1 MATTIFGPRG
11 CPAHEPENSP
21 AGFRYA
27 LTHGAEGIET
37 DLHLTKDG
45 VPVIIHDE
53 TLHRTTNGTGQVADY
68 TLAELRQFRLPNG
81 EYIPTLADFLQ
92 LVGTAPVQL
101 NLEFKTDVE
110 RYPGIEET
118 VLPLVKEAPLAKP
131 VIFSSFNLASLLVA
145 QSIDPGF
152 EYCYLTDRD
161 LKDPD
166 AFCQEYQL
174 AGIHPHHYLAGATVP
189 QRIWTVNDPAVQADL
204 FRRGVAGIF
213 TDDFERAQQVRE
225 EWL

>member
-1 MATTIFGPRG
+1 MATTIFGHRG

-81 EYIPTLADFLQ
+81 ECIPTLADFLQ

-118 VLPLVKEAPLAKP
+118 VLPLVKAVPLAKP
-131 VIFSSFNLASLLVA
+131 VIFSSFW
-145 QSIDPGF
+145 
-152 EYCYLTDRD
+152 
-161 LKDPD
+161 LKDEFSD
-166 AFCQEYQL
+166 AGY
-174 AGIHPHHYLAGATVP
+174 T
-189 QRIWTVNDPAVQADL
+189 NN
-204 FRRGVAGIF
+204 
-213 TDDFERAQQVRE
+213 
-225 EWL
+225 

>member
-1 MATTIFGPRG
+1 MATTIFGHRG

-81 EYIPTLADFLQ
+81 ECIPTLADFLQ

-131 VIFSSFNLASLLVA
+131 VIFSSFW
-145 QSIDPGF
+145 
-152 EYCYLTDRD
+152 
-161 LKDPD
+161 LKDEFSD
-166 AFCQEYQL
+166 AGYTNNQIKHMME
-174 AGIHPHHYLAGATVP
+174 LAGAKHYFDASSGFLKITVEGGTLLVTIS
-189 QRIWTVNDPAVQADL
+189 QLIEVITKL
-204 FRRGVAGIF
+204 
-213 TDDFERAQQVRE
+213 DFIRHAEIK
-225 EWL
+225 

>member
-1 MATTIFGPRG
+1 MTTTIFGHRG

-81 EYIPTLADFLQ
+81 ECIPTLADFLQ

-101 NLEFKTDVE
+101 NLEFKNDVE

-131 VIFSSFNLASLLVA
+131 VIFSSFW
-145 QSIDPGF
+145 
-152 EYCYLTDRD
+152 
-161 LKDPD
+161 LKDEFSD
-166 AFCQEYQL
+166 AGYTNNQIKHVME
-174 AGIHPHHYLAGATVP
+174 LAGAKHYFDASSGFLKITVEGGTLLVTIS
-189 QRIWTVNDPAVQADL
+189 QLIEVITKLDFIRH
-204 FRRGVAGIF
+204 AGIK
-213 TDDFERAQQVRE
+213 
-225 EWL
+225 

>member
-1 MATTIFGPRG
+1 MGSFFGTMRVLKQRKRFDGNNNLRSPGLPSPRTG
-11 CPAHEPENSP
+11 KFTGRLSL
-21 AGFRYA
+21 R

-81 EYIPTLADFLQ
+81 ECIPTLADFLQ

-118 VLPLVKEAPLAKP
+118 VLPLVKAAPLAKP
-131 VIFSSFNLASLLVA
+131 VIFSSFW
-145 QSIDPGF
+145 
-152 EYCYLTDRD
+152 
-161 LKDPD
+161 LKDEFSD
-166 AFCQEYQL
+166 AGY
-174 AGIHPHHYLAGATVP
+174 T
-189 QRIWTVNDPAVQADL
+189 NN
-204 FRRGVAGIF
+204 
-213 TDDFERAQQVRE
+213 
-225 EWL
+225 

>member
-1 MATTIFGPRG
+1 MATTIFGHRG

-37 DLHLTKDG
+37 DLH
-45 VPVIIHDE
+45 
-53 TLHRTTNGTGQVADY
+53 RTTNGTGQVADY

-81 EYIPTLADFLQ
+81 ECIPTLADFLQ

-118 VLPLVKEAPLAKP
+118 VLPLVKAAPLAKP
-131 VIFSSFNLASLLVA
+131 VIFSSFW
-145 QSIDPGF
+145 
-152 EYCYLTDRD
+152 
-161 LKDPD
+161 LKD
-166 AFCQEYQL
+166 
-174 AGIHPHHYLAGATVP
+174 
-189 QRIWTVNDPAVQADL
+189 
-204 FRRGVAGIF
+204 
-213 TDDFERAQQVRE
+213 
-225 EWL
+225 

>member
-1 MATTIFGPRG
+1 MATTIFGHRG

-81 EYIPTLADFLQ
+81 ECIPTLADFLQ

-101 NLEFKTDVE
+101 NL
-110 RYPGIEET
+110 
-118 VLPLVKEAPLAKP
+118 
-131 VIFSSFNLASLLVA
+131 
-145 QSIDPGF
+145 
-152 EYCYLTDRD
+152 
-161 LKDPD
+161 
-166 AFCQEYQL
+166 
-174 AGIHPHHYLAGATVP
+174 
-189 QRIWTVNDPAVQADL
+189 
-204 FRRGVAGIF
+204 
-213 TDDFERAQQVRE
+213 
-225 EWL
+225 

>member
-1 MATTIFGPRG
+1 MATTIFGHRG

-21 AGFRYA
+21 AGFRYV
-27 LTHGAEGIET
+27 LTHGAEWIET

-101 NLEFKTDVE
+101 NLECQ
-110 RYPGIEET
+110 P
-118 VLPLVKEAPLAKP
+118 PLTKVSGL
-131 VIFSSFNLASLLVA
+131 
-145 QSIDPGF
+145 
-152 EYCYLTDRD
+152 
-161 LKDPD
+161 
-166 AFCQEYQL
+166 
-174 AGIHPHHYLAGATVP
+174 
-189 QRIWTVNDPAVQADL
+189 
-204 FRRGVAGIF
+204 
-213 TDDFERAQQVRE
+213 
-225 EWL
+225 